1 MYTKPC
7 NVTITIIEVRPI
19 VLSVA
24 SAQPVAT
31 NYHLIVFG
39 YSESINSDHLSS
51 TEMFIADDL
60 STEEQEVNMTDTCK
74 TILDTV
80 SDVRKSE
87 YKIQLIVATP
97 GSGSDWCR
105 ITIALLTGCSL
116 LEYKNFQLLINKLS

>member
-1 MYTKPC
+1 
-7 NVTITIIEVRPI
+7 
-19 VLSVA
+19 
-24 SAQPVAT
+24 
-31 NYHLIVFG
+31 
-39 YSESINSDHLSS
+39 
-51 TEMFIADDL
+51 MFISDL
-60 STEEQEVNMTDTCK
+60 STDEQEVNMNDTCK

-116 LEYKNFQLLINKLS
+116 LEYKNFQLLKNKLS

>member
-1 MYTKPC
+1 MQRDHYH
-7 NVTITIIEVRPI
+7 IEVSPI

-60 STEEQEVNMTDTCK
+60 STEEQEVNMTDTCR

-87 YKIQLIVATP
+87 YKIQLIAATP
-97 GSGSDWCR
+97 GSGSAWCL
-105 ITIALLTGCSL
+105 ITITLLTGCSL
-116 LEYKNFQLLINKLS
+116 LEYKDIQLLINKLS